1 MHRALLPLVLAT
13 LGSQLAG
20 CYLAH
25 TARGQLDLM
34 ARREP
39 ISKVI
44 ASPATPVPVK
54 TQLER
59 VVAIRNFAVDE
70 LGLPDNGSYRS
81 YADLGRPYV
90 VWNVFAAPEFSVEPR
105 HWCFPIAG
113 CVAYRGYFNETKA
126 RAFAARLKDEGY
138 DVYVGGVAA
147 YSTLGHF
154 DDPVL
159 NTMIGWNDV
168 QLAAILFHELSHQL
182 LYVPGDS
189 PFNEGFASVVE
200 DEGVRRWLATQGR
213 AAELTVFH
221 RQASRYLEF
230 VALVRATR
238 ARLATLYAS
247 GAPPQDMKA
256 RKQTVLDELAQAH
269 ARLRAEWG
277 GRSSFDRWFSE
288 GVNNAHLVSLATYQ
302 DCVPGIEAVLAATGG
317 DLPEFY
323 RRMWEIARLE
333 PAARAARVCAHKAP
347 SPDELLTRGA
357 RASRYGGAV
366 RIASPGHGSFPEI
379 FTHDSAH
386 RVRLDAERGETIH
399 AAHAVD
405 GE

>member
-1 MHRALLPLVLAT
+1 MHRALLPLILAT

-25 TARGQLDLM
+25 TARGQLDVM
-34 ARREP
+34 AKREP

-44 ASPATPVPVK
+44 ARPATPVPVK

-59 VVAIRNFAVDE
+59 VVAIRGFAVNV
-70 LGLPDNGSYRS
+70 LALPDNGSYRS
-81 YADLGRPYV
+81 YADLGRSYV
-90 VWNVFAAPEFSVEPR
+90 VWSVFAAPEFSVEPR

-113 CVAYRGYFNETKA
+113 CVAYRGYFNEAKA
-126 RAFAARLKDEGY
+126 RAFATRLKDEGY

-159 NTMIGWNDV
+159 NTMIGWSDL
-168 QLAAILFHELSHQL
+168 QLAAIIFHELSHQL

-200 DEGVRRWLATQGR
+200 DEGVRRWLTAQGR
-213 AAELTVFH
+213 TAELTAFH
-221 RQASRYLEF
+221 QQRSRYLEF
-230 VALVRATR
+230 VALVSATR
-238 ARLATLYAS
+238 GRLAKLYAS
-247 GAPPQDMKA
+247 GAPPQEMKA
-256 RKQTVLDELAQAH
+256 RKQAVLDELAQAH
-269 ARLRAEWG
+269 ARLKAEWG

-323 RRMWEIARLE
+323 RRMREIAHLE
-333 PAARAARVCAHKAP
+333 PVARAARVCAHKAT
-347 SPDELLTRGA
+347 SADELLTRGG
-357 RASRYGGAV
+357 RASRYSGAV
-366 RIASPGHGSFPEI
+366 RVTSSGHGSLPEI
-379 FTHDSAH
+379 LTHDPAH

-405 GE
+405 RE